1 MTTDNMNKHEFIERL
16 REVWERSDL
25 SFSELMANIFPDE
38 INYIPDRIII
48 ERLESLYVDK
58 EE

>member
-1 MTTDNMNKHEFIERL
+1 MNKHEFIERL

-25 SFSELMANIFPDE
+25 SFSELMANVFPDE
-38 INYIPDRIII
+38 VSYISDRNII
-48 ERLESLYVDK
+48 ERLESIYVDK